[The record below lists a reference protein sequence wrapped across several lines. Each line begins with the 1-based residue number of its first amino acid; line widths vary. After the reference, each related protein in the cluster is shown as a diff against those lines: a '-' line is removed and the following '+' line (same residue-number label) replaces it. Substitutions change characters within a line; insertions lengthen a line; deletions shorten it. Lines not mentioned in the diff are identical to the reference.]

1 MKDPRSRMRMTFNVG
16 PAQLGPHVPDDIK
29 EALENGFGSLSHRS
43 PLFKEFYAKA
53 RNEIFKYFSLPDDW
67 KIYFVGSGSEAMET
81 AARGLIHKRSLHHV
95 NGNFSKRAH
104 IFAEMIGRDAILKEA
119 PELEGF
125 TGEPEK
131 APEGTDCVFFT
142 KTETATGVSTS
153 WDYIHA
159 FKEKNPAVMVVCDIV
174 PVAPTEPL
182 TSEFV
187 DFYFFSVQKGV
198 GLPAGLGVALCSPQ
212 ACEKAHDLQKQGVDV
227 GANHSIPM
235 LEKFA
240 KDDFTHDTPNVMSI
254 HLLGR
259 AFERFNEKGVE
270 TIEKET
276 IEKSEF
282 LYNWLENSE
291 LFLPGVSD
299 PALRA
304 RSAAAVKFKAGV
316 EESAV
321 MKAADDAGYE
331 VGAGY
336 GHLKGTMIRIANF
349 PAHSIDDLKEL
360 SEALEKTKVSQA
372 VRA

>member
-1 MKDPRSRMRMTFNVG
+1 
-16 PAQLGPHVPDDIK
+16 
-29 EALENGFGSLSHRS
+29 
-43 PLFKEFYAKA
+43 
-53 RNEIFKYFSLPDDW
+53 
-67 KIYFVGSGSEAMET
+67 
-81 AARGLIHKRSLHHV
+81 
-95 NGNFSKRAH
+95 
-104 IFAEMIGRDAILKEA
+104 
-119 PELEGF
+119 
-125 TGEPEK
+125 
-131 APEGTDCVFFT
+131 
-142 KTETATGVSTS
+142 
-153 WDYIHA
+153 
-159 FKEKNPAVMVVCDIV
+159 
-174 PVAPTEPL
+174 
-182 TSEFV
+182 
-187 DFYFFSVQKGV
+187 
-198 GLPAGLGVALCSPQ
+198 
-212 ACEKAHDLQKQGVDV
+212 
-227 GANHSIPM
+227 
-235 LEKFA
+235 
-240 KDDFTHDTPNVMSI
+240 
-254 HLLGR
+254 
-259 AFERFNEKGVE
+259 FERFNEKGVE